1 MRSQEYSANG
11 SPAAAARQNPRAE
24 AADDAREWLSLEHL
38 AHESE
43 RVGGMVVRS
52 AQVRKLL
59 KTISRLSPYK
69 ATVLIHGESGTGKEL
84 VARAL
89 HTLGPVAGGPFV
101 TFNCSNLVES
111 LAESQLFGHV
121 RGAFTDA
128 REDSLGYFRSAN
140 GGTLFLDEIG
150 ELPLHL
156 QPKLLRAVE
165 THEIQPVGSSR
176 SYAVDIR
183 LVAASNRDLLAMV
196 KAGQFRDDL
205 YYRLNAAAIYVPPLR
220 ERREAIPAFVAH
232 FVEHF
237 NRLFGKDVKF
247 VSRAALDALCANPW
261 PGNVRE
267 LGHAIETAVLMTEGD
282 RIDLDDLTIR
292 HDGANPKAANEP
304 LETLLAN
311 GAPDLAEN
319 RADNSA
325 TDCVNPSKR
334 CFQMASWPYS
344 LDSVIREASKLA
356 LIRALEATEGNCHRA
371 AELLGVSR
379 YTVYRMLNR
388 YGLAEGRLY
397 GSLRKTSRLDR
408 LRAAPG

>member
-1 MRSQEYSANG
+1 MRLQEYSANG
-11 SPAAAARQNPRAE
+11 SPVTAAMNNLRTEPVS
-24 AADDAREWLSLEHL
+24 DACEWLSLEHL
-38 AHESE
+38 ALGSE

-52 AQVRKLL
+52 AQVRKVL

-89 HTLGPVAGGPFV
+89 HSLGSAPGGPFV
-101 TFNCSNLVES
+101 TFNCSNLVET

-150 ELPLHL
+150 DLPLCL
-156 QPKLLRAVE
+156 QPKLLRAVD
-165 THEIQPVGSSR
+165 THEIQPIGSSR
-176 SYAVDIR
+176 TYAVDIR
-183 LVAASNRDLLAMV
+183 LVAATNRDLRAMV

-205 YYRLNAAAIYVPPLR
+205 YYRLNAAAILAPPLR
-220 ERREAIPAFVAH
+220 ERRESIPAFVAH
-232 FVEHF
+232 FIEHF

-247 VSRAALDALCANPW
+247 VSRAALDVLCANQW

-267 LGHAIETAVLMTEGD
+267 LGHAIESAVLMTESD
-282 RIDLDDLTIR
+282 RIGLADLPSR
-292 HDGANPKAANEP
+292 HGDATGEAIGVPVEAILPNGGLDPAGAV
-304 LETLLAN
+304 AN
-311 GAPDLAEN
+311 GTAKEW
-319 RADNSA
+319 S
-325 TDCVNPSKR
+325 
-334 CFQMASWPYS
+334 YS
-344 LDSVIREASKLA
+344 LDAIIHEASKLA
-356 LIRALEATEGNCHRA
+356 LIRALQATEGNCHRA

-388 YGLAEGRLY
+388 FGLAEGRTY
-397 GSLRKTSRLDR
+397 RTFRKPTVR
-408 LRAAPG
+408 RA

>member
-1 MRSQEYSANG
+1 MRPQEYSANR
-11 SPAAAARQNPRAE
+11 SAVAAAMQKLRAG
-24 AADDAREWLSLEHL
+24 AAGDACEWLSLEHL
-38 AHESE
+38 AHGSE

-89 HTLGPVAGGPFV
+89 HTLGSAPGGPFV

-150 ELPLHL
+150 ELPLRL

-165 THEIQPVGSSR
+165 THEIQPVGSPR
-176 SYAVDIR
+176 CYPVDIR

-205 YYRLNAAAIYVPPLR
+205 YYRLNAAAIFVPPLR

-237 NRLFGKDVKF
+237 NRLFGKEVKF
-247 VSRAALDALCANPW
+247 VSRSALDALCANQW

-267 LGHAIETAVLMTEGD
+267 LGHAIESAVLMTESE
-282 RIDLDDLTIR
+282 RIDLDDLSLR
-292 HDGANPKAANEP
+292 RDGANPQAPGEP
-304 LETLLAN
+304 VEAMLPN
-311 GAPDLAEN
+311 GAPDLAEGG
-319 RADNSA
+319 ADRCA
-325 TDCVNPSKR
+325 TDCVNLSKR
-334 CFQMASWPYS
+334 CFQMARWPYS
-344 LDSVIREASKLA
+344 LDAVIREASKIA

-371 AELLGVSR
+371 ADLLGVSR

-388 YGLAEGRLY
+388 YNLADGRTY
-397 GSLRKTSRLDR
+397 RSLRKPSSRLDR
-408 LRAAPG
+408 LRAC

>member
-1 MRSQEYSANG
+1 MPVEEYSANE
-11 SPAAAARQNPRAE
+11 SPAADAISNRAE
-24 AADDAREWLSLEHL
+24 PTASAREWFSLEHL
-38 AHESE
+38 AQGSE

-52 AQVRKLL
+52 AQVRKVL

-89 HTLGPVAGGPFV
+89 HTLGATPGGPFV

-165 THEIQPVGSSR
+165 SHEIQPVGSSR
-176 SYAVDIR
+176 TYSVDIR
-183 LVAASNRDLLAMV
+183 LVAASNRDLRAMV

-205 YYRLNAAAIYVPPLR
+205 YYRLNAAAILVPPLR

-232 FVEHF
+232 FIEHF
-237 NRLFGKDVKF
+237 NRLFGKNVKE
-247 VSRAALDALCANPW
+247 VSRVALDAICANQW
-261 PGNVRE
+261 LGNVRE
-267 LGHAIETAVLMTEGD
+267 LGHAIESAVLMTETD
-282 RIDLDDLTIR
+282 RIDIDDLPFN
-292 HDGANPKAANEP
+292 HDDATPEAVGVPPEAMLPNAP
-304 LETLLAN
+304 L
-311 GAPDLAEN
+311 DLAEG
-319 RADNSA
+319 A
-325 TDCVNPSKR
+325 
-334 CFQMASWPYS
+334 ASNTAKEWPYS
-344 LDSVIREASKLA
+344 LDAVIREASKLA
-356 LIRALEATEGNCHRA
+356 LIRALQATEGNCHRA

-388 YGLAEGRLY
+388 FGLAEGRTY
-397 GSLRKTSRLDR
+397 RTFRKPTVR
-408 LRAAPG
+408 RA